1 MRSTGESPVD
11 ERPSVAPSLWSLSLH
26 ADTLSPI
33 PLGDWIMVQE
43 NFVPLHGQP
52 AQPGIAERW
61 EQVRFQLRKHWPQ
74 LSNEDLSA
82 IDGDSRKLIAL
93 VHQKT
98 GADIREI
105 ESQIDTIA
113 ASSEGLLD
121 RVNRTIQQAVASASD
136 QVGEPLSQ
144 AYQATRE
151 QIVHAPGRSVG
162 IAFAA
167 GLLIGL
173 GAASMIR
180 DVQAP
185 RRSFW

>member
-1 MRSTGESPVD
+1 MARPCSLESRFGTEYASQNQPMRSTGESPVD

-121 RVNRTIQQAVASASD
+121 RVNRTIQQAVASASK
-136 QVGEPLSQ
+136 VTLFILFPW
-144 AYQATRE
+144 
-151 QIVHAPGRSVG
+151 
-162 IAFAA
+162 
-167 GLLIGL
+167 LINVNKL
-173 GAASMIR
+173 RI
-180 DVQAP
+180 QNE
-185 RRSFW
+185 F